1 MQHYIGIDVGGTTI
15 KYGLVD
21 HAGQIQA
28 QGAVPTPLNK
38 NDFLEQLTKIV
49 TDYQTQATDLA
60 GIGISMPGII
70 KNNGFLVTAG
80 AVRSMI
86 GVNLKAEMEQRTNLP
101 TNVEND
107 ANAAAIAEHWLGA
120 AQGIENYLCLVL
132 GTGFGGGA
140 IINNQLYRGAHGMA
154 GEFGWMLTHDLDFT
168 RDLEDASLNKSS
180 AIVGGLCHTYTLAK
194 QQLDPEFERLID
206 ARVIFQA
213 AAAGEKLA
221 QMTLDK
227 FYYDLAT
234 GILNLIVC
242 YDPEVVLIGGGISAN
257 PTFIHDL
264 NAALTDLE
272 LRHVSVSEVKD
283 QTIAQIKPA
292 KLMNNA
298 GIIGAVYQAMQR
310 QEA

>member
-49 TDYQTQATDLA
+49 TDYQAQATDLA

-194 QQLDPEFERLID
+194 QQLDPEFERVID
-206 ARVIFQA
+206 ARVIFQV

>member
-1 MQHYIGIDVGGTTI
+1 M
-15 KYGLVD
+15 
-21 HAGQIQA
+21 
-28 QGAVPTPLNK
+28 
-38 NDFLEQLTKIV
+38 
-49 TDYQTQATDLA
+49 
-60 GIGISMPGII
+60 
-70 KNNGFLVTAG
+70 
-80 AVRSMI
+80 
-86 GVNLKAEMEQRTNLP
+86 
-101 TNVEND
+101 
-107 ANAAAIAEHWLGA
+107 
-120 AQGIENYLCLVL
+120 
-132 GTGFGGGA
+132 
-140 IINNQLYRGAHGMA
+140 
-154 GEFGWMLTHDLDFT
+154 
-168 RDLEDASLNKSS
+168 
-180 AIVGGLCHTYTLAK
+180 
-194 QQLDPEFERLID
+194 ID

>member
-49 TDYQTQATDLA
+49 TDYQAQATDLA

-194 QQLDPEFERLID
+194 
-206 ARVIFQA
+206 
-213 AAAGEKLA
+213 
-221 QMTLDK
+221 
-227 FYYDLAT
+227 
-234 GILNLIVC
+234 
-242 YDPEVVLIGGGISAN
+242 
-257 PTFIHDL
+257 
-264 NAALTDLE
+264 
-272 LRHVSVSEVKD
+272 
-283 QTIAQIKPA
+283 
-292 KLMNNA
+292 
-298 GIIGAVYQAMQR
+298 
-310 QEA
+310 

>member
-21 HAGQIQA
+21 YAGHIQA

-49 TDYQTQATDLA
+49 TDYQAQATDLA

-70 KNNGFLVTAG
+70 KNNGFLLTAG

-120 AQGIENYLCLVL
+120 AQGIDNYLCLVL

-154 GEFGWMLTHDLDFT
+154 GEFGWMLTHNLDFT

-194 QQLDPEFERLID
+194 QQLDPDFERVID

-283 QTIAQIKPA
+283 QAIAQIKPA

-298 GIIGAVYQAMQR
+298 GIIGAVYQAMRR

>member
-21 HAGQIQA
+21 HAGHIQA

-49 TDYQTQATDLA
+49 TDYQAQTTDLA

-70 KNNGFLVTAG
+70 KNNGFLLTAG

-120 AQGIENYLCLVL
+120 AQGIDNYLCLVL

-154 GEFGWMLTHDLDFT
+154 GEFGWMLTHNLDFT

-194 QQLDPEFERLID
+194 QQLDPEFERVID

-283 QTIAQIKPA
+283 QAIAQIKPA

-298 GIIGAVYQAMQR
+298 GIIGAVYQAMRR